1 MAVKTAASLE
11 ELAVPFEHEL
21 CAHIKEVDTQST
33 STGAASSMPAGASK
47 QGDFWRF
54 GADLRHRARQSGMEA
69 TAMNESGKLAPDL
82 IPDLVRPSGREPHV
96 RRLVGRSW

>member
-1 MAVKTAASLE
+1 
-11 ELAVPFEHEL
+11 
-21 CAHIKEVDTQST
+21 
-33 STGAASSMPAGASK
+33 
-47 QGDFWRF
+47 
-54 GADLRHRARQSGMEA
+54 MEA